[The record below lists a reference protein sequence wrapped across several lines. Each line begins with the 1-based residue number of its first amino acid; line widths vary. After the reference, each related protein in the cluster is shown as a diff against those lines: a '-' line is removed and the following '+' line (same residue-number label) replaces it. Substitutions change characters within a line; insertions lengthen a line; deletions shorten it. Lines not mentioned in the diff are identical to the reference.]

1 MQKIVRKEPVALVM
15 SSEEVKA
22 VDVWRR
28 LQSDWPNRSEAIRRL
43 IAAGLVALAVRDPL
57 SLPEPVGQ
65 SFPQ

>member
-1 MQKIVRKEPVALVM
+1 L
-15 SSEEVKA
+15 EVKA